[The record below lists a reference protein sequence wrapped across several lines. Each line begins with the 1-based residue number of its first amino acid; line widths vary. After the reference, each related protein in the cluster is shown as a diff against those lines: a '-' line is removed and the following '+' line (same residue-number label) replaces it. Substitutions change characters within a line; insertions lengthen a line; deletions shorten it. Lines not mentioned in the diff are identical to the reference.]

1 MPPSSPAAAAADTAP
16 APSAPKALRPVRLH
30 TLTPA
35 EQIAKHLG
43 QGILK
48 GDYGPGERIGEQAVA
63 DLFAVSRGPVR
74 DALRLLEKQG
84 LVEISPRRGTFV
96 VEFVLND
103 VVDIFN
109 VRGALLSLAVRY
121 LASNPDK
128 AVLAEIDHRM
138 DELQQLALAAE
149 PPLAEFIKAVGRVAI
164 GMVQVCGN
172 RQLIQTYRNLPH
184 DAVWQMLWVNGP
196 LLDYDKPAR
205 RVQSLRE
212 HERML
217 AAIRAGDAAT
227 GEAVM
232 RKIMRDSCREVI
244 EHMRGVRIE
253 PVEAFRLDAS

>member
-1 MPPSSPAAAAADTAP
+1 MPSSPATLSRPDTP
-16 APSAPKALRPVRLH
+16 AVPPALRPVRLH
-30 TLTPA
+30 ALTPA

-48 GDYGPGERIGEQAVA
+48 GEYGPGERIGEQTVA

-96 VEFVLND
+96 VEFMLND

-121 LASNPDK
+121 VARNPDK
-128 AVLAEIDHRM
+128 SALAELDQRV
-138 DELQQLALAAE
+138 DELRELALAAE
-149 PPLAEFIKAVGRVAI
+149 PPLTEFIKAVGRVAI
-164 GMVQVCGN
+164 GMVQACGN

-184 DAVWQMLWVNGP
+184 DAMWQMLWVNGP

-205 RVQSLRE
+205 RLQSLRE

-217 AAIRAGDAAT
+217 DAIRQGDAAT

-232 RKIMRDSCREVI
+232 RKIMSDSCREVI
-244 EHMRGVRIE
+244 EHMRGARQE
-253 PVEAFRLDAS
+253 PVEAFRLDAG